1 MSEIIKTEAIVL
13 SKMNY
18 GDTSNI
24 LSVYSKEYG
33 KLSVIVKGARSPKS
47 KSGYVADPP
56 NQVQIVIYKKDT
68 RDIQL
73 VASIDLISH
82 FSHLKEDID
91 KLKYSFA
98 IIELVKKLTP
108 EHETNI
114 RLFNGLSRIL
124 SLIDSSKEKNRI
136 LFGRFFM
143 FFLKEIGYEVQLN
156 KCASCGTSNLNAEN
170 LAYNFDLGILCTNC
184 SNKNRRDFKLSQEL
198 FNYLLCLNNNKSADI
213 YSEFIFDKAIIFME
227 RYLKFHVPDFKGIQA
242 FQTIK

>member
-24 LSVYSKEYG
+24 LSVYSREYG
-33 KLSVIVKGARSPKS
+33 KLSVIIKGARSPKS

-68 RDIQL
+68 RDIQIL
-73 VASIDLISH
+73 SSIDLISH

-108 EHETNI
+108 EHETNV

-124 SLIDSSKEKNRI
+124 SLIDSSKGKNQI
-136 LFGRFFM
+136 LFGRFFL
-143 FFLKEIGYEVQLN
+143 FFLKEIGYEVQLD
-156 KCASCGTSNLNAEN
+156 KCVSCGTSNLVGEN

-184 SNKNRRDFKLSQEL
+184 SYKNRTDFKLSQEL
-198 FNYLLCLNNNKSADI
+198 FDYLLCLNNNKSADI
-213 YSEFIFDKAIIFME
+213 YSEFTLDKAIIFME